1 MTPSPALDQADLTYP
16 ELEAVVRLGPVPDDL
31 LDELPG
37 LYGSL
42 RSTRAWFAAFDKM
55 PPSGVCILSDP
66 RHVLVLRVKDD
77 TVHIMNRGILI
88 SPNDARRACR
98 AIFDAVPKA
107 KRIRLEV
114 PFEPRDLLLP
124 HRIMDVLYPL
134 VIDLP
139 DTVEG
144 YYASLGSRTRK
155 NVRNFQNR
163 LRSSYPDVKTEVQA
177 PDPDDIRELVEQ
189 FITWNIRRMRA
200 GGHVSGFEKDKTR
213 RSKVTELMI
222 RGGAQAVTTTIDGRL
237 AAVEFV
243 HYVGNAATIYA
254 GSFDD
259 RYADVHL
266 GFLSTYWAICETV
279 RSGAERCHLLWTTDY
294 YKSRLGAHPGTASR
308 LSVFRTEAQRFW
320 AFDEVREI
328 VWRRSKEKVRS
339 LLRIG

>member
-1 MTPSPALDQADLTYP
+1 MFSSALC
-16 ELEAVVRLGPVPDDL
+16 RMRL

-37 LYGSL
+37 LYSSL
-42 RSTRAWFAAFDKM
+42 RSTRAWFVAFDQEL
-55 PPSGVCILSDP
+55 PSGVCILSDP
-66 RHVLVLRVKDD
+66 RHLLVFCPKDD
-77 TVHIMNRGILI
+77 KVYIMNKGVLI
-88 SPNDARRACR
+88 SSVDARRACG
-98 AIFDAVPKA
+98 AIFKAMPEA
-107 KRIRLEV
+107 KRVRIEV
-114 PFEPRDLLLP
+114 PFAPQELLLP
-124 HRIMDVLYPL
+124 HRVMDVVYPL

-139 DTVEG
+139 DTVEA

-177 PDPDDIRELVEQ
+177 PDSDDMRELVEQ

-222 RGGAQAVTTTIDGRL
+222 RGGAQAVTTTIGGRL

-254 GSFDD
+254 GAFDD
-259 RYADVHL
+259 QYADVHL

-279 RSGAERCHLLWTTDY
+279 RGGAKQCHLALDDRLLQES
-294 YKSRLGAHPGTASR
+294 SRGSPRHSQPALC
-308 LSVFRTEAQRFW
+308 V
-320 AFDEVREI
+320 
-328 VWRRSKEKVRS
+328 
-339 LLRIG
+339 

>member
-1 MTPSPALDQADLTYP
+1 MTYP
-16 ELEAVVRLGPVPDDL
+16 ELGAVVQLGPVPYEL

-37 LYGSL
+37 LYSSL
-42 RSTRAWFAAFDKM
+42 RSTRAWFAAFDQM
-55 PPSGVCILSDP
+55 LANGVCILSNP
-66 RHVLVLRVKDD
+66 RHVLVFTLKNDTVKILNKGFVISSDD
-77 TVHIMNRGILI
+77 T
-88 SPNDARRACR
+88 RRACQ
-98 AIFDAVPKA
+98 AIFAALPEA
-107 KRIRLEV
+107 RRIRIEV
-114 PFEPRDLLLP
+114 PFAPRELLLP
-124 HRIMDVLYPL
+124 HRVLDVIYPL

-177 PDPDDIRELVEQ
+177 PDPNDMRELVEQ

-200 GGHVSGFEKDKTR
+200 GGHVSSFEKDKTR
-213 RSKVTELMI
+213 RSTVTELML

-254 GSFDD
+254 GAFDD
-259 RYADVHL
+259 QYADVHL
-266 GFLSTYWAICETV
+266 GFLSTYWAICETA
-279 RSGAERCHLLWTTDY
+279 RGGARQCHLLWTGDY
-294 YKSRLGAHPGTASR
+294 YKGRLGAHPSTASQ

-328 VWRRSKEKVRS
+328 GWRRCKEKVRS